1 MLCGMFMV
9 LSNGE
14 AAVPENALAILGE
27 HLTAE
32 AKQRLGAEPAALD
45 PKGHELARIFLQDL
59 AAPGQVFPDGAAA
72 GKTTPAQVAALMAHR
87 VSLLGGYEP
96 QELGDPIDWFRA
108 PKDDL
113 QWPTHLSRHYWL
125 RPLAQAWRGEGNE
138 AAAGQVVAI
147 LLDWVAKTPI
157 GTDTLHWS
165 GVRTAYP
172 DRYPGCPEGFFKGYV
187 DGPWTSLSAHA
198 RLEFWSELFALLWDA
213 PQMTNEAVAVL
224 LVSLARDHRL
234 SMLNNPRA
242 MNQYQGIAVSLI
254 HLGWWYPFL
263 AGAEEAGAIGWERL
277 VHYARTEVY
286 PDGSMA
292 ECSPNYAAGCL
303 QRLFKVVQEARA
315 RGADVPPVML
325 ERIAQAQRAFA
336 FLADPAGNSP
346 RIAKGGGSILGLLA
360 ALNAE
365 FADPEVAYV
374 ATRGKAGQRPEAL
387 SHAFP
392 WAGHIAARS
401 DWTAEADWLFFEPGP
416 RGSGHHDLAWL
427 NLQVQARGAWLL
439 TDPGYF
445 SYSSSGE
452 DGAMSLYL
460 RSSAAHNVALVD
472 GQGQNRVRPGG
483 RSGPNTEPG
492 EYGWSDDGQ
501 RFRAEGVY
509 ANGFGP
515 DGAIAV
521 VHRRVVVYDRSRRA
535 IEIED
540 HFTGE
545 GTHEMSLHWQFPPA
559 AEVGIEDAALRV
571 VNGAARARMAFAAHG
586 PLEIEVVKERRDP
599 LGGWFSATYGKLAPA
614 PMGVVRTR
622 VALPSTIRTTIQL
635 D

>member
-1 MLCGMFMV
+1 MLAGLLLV
-9 LSNGE
+9 LSTGD
-14 AAVPENALAILGE
+14 AAVPANALATLGE
-27 HLTAE
+27 HLTAQ
-32 AKQRLGAEPAALD
+32 AKERLGTEPAALD
-45 PKGHELARIFLQDL
+45 PQGHELARVFLKDL
-59 AAPGQVFPDGAAA
+59 AEPGQVFPDGAAA
-72 GKTTPAQVAALMAHR
+72 GRFTPAQVAALMAHR

-125 RPLAQAWRGEGNE
+125 RPLAHAWRGKGNE
-138 AAAGQVVAI
+138 AAAGQVVEI

-277 VHYARTEVY
+277 VHYARTEIY

-292 ECSPNYAAGCL
+292 ECSPNYAGGCL
-303 QRLFKVVQEARA
+303 QRLFKVVQEARS
-315 RGADVPPVML
+315 RGEEVPPVML

-346 RIAKGGGSILGLLA
+346 RIAKGGGSILGLLTTI
-360 ALNAE
+360 NTE

-374 ATRGKAGQRPEAL
+374 ATRGKEGRRPEVL
-387 SHAFP
+387 SHAFA

-416 RGSGHHDLAWL
+416 RGSGHHDLACL
-427 NLQVQARGAWLL
+427 NLQIQAKGAWLL

-445 SYSSSGE
+445 SYSSTGE

-472 GQGQNRVRPGG
+472 GQGQVRVRPGTRG
-483 RSGPNTEPG
+483 GPNTEAG
-492 EYGWSDDGQ
+492 DYGWSDDGQ

-509 ANGFGP
+509 DYGFGP
-515 DGAIAV
+515 EGAIAV
-521 VHRRVVVYDRSRRA
+521 TQRRVILYDRSRRV
-535 IEIED
+535 IDIED
-540 HFTGE
+540 HFAGE
-545 GTHEMSLHWQFPPA
+545 GAHAIALHWQFPA
-559 AEVGIEDAALRV
+559 DAEVHRRETGIRV
-571 VNGAARARMAFAAHG
+571 ANGPARASLEFAADTA
-586 PLEIEVVKERRDP
+586 LEVEIVKGRKEP
-599 LGGWFSATYGKLAPA
+599 LGGWFSQTYGRLAPA
-614 PMGVVRTR
+614 PMGIVR
-622 VALPSTIRTTIQL
+622 ANGPLPRHIRTTIRL